1 MVYTS
6 TFRRIR
12 EKKTNYRKREK
23 LLVGK
28 KDFVT
33 VNVSDQNVSAQLIR
47 PDLLGDKVM
56 ASVHSNEL
64 LSYGWKGSRKN
75 IPSCYLVG
83 LLLGKKCLQK
93 KISSAILY
101 IGKRHFTTKIAACLK
116 GLAEAGLE
124 MPFSED
130 VLPSD
135 DRIQGNHIADYAKKL
150 KENDDLYKSR
160 FSSNLGSGLEPEKY
174 PNHFSEVKDRIVND
188 KSEKK
193 SDKSVK
199 SEKSDK
205 SVKSEK
211 SDKSVKSEKSDK
223 SPKTTK
229 TKAAKNKGE
238 SK

>member
-12 EKKTNYRKREK
+12 EGKTNYRKREK
-23 LLVGK
+23 LLFGK
-28 KDFVT
+28 QDFVT
-33 VNVSDQNVSAQLIR
+33 VNVSDENVSAQLIR

-75 IPSCYLVG
+75 VPSCYLVG

-93 KISSAILY
+93 KITRAILY

-116 GLAEAGLE
+116 GLSEAGLE
-124 MPFSED
+124 MPFSENII
-130 VLPSD
+130 PSEQ
-135 DRIQGNHIADYAKKL
+135 RIQGNHIAEYAKKL
-150 KENDDLYKSR
+150 KENEELYKSR

-174 PNHFSEVKDRIVND
+174 PSHFSEVKDRIVNE
-188 KSEKK
+188 KSEKDSPK
-193 SDKSVK
+193 RTKAVSK
-199 SEKSDK
+199 SE
-205 SVKSEK
+205 
-211 SDKSVKSEKSDK
+211 
-223 SPKTTK
+223 SPKK
-229 TKAAKNKGE
+229 KGD

>member
-12 EKKTNYRKREK
+12 ERKTNYRKREK
-23 LLVGK
+23 LLIGK

-47 PDLLGDKVM
+47 PELLGDKVM

-75 IPSCYLVG
+75 IPSCYLIG
-83 LLLGKKCLQK
+83 LLLGKKCIQK
-93 KISSAILY
+93 KITRAILY

-116 GLAEAGLE
+116 GMSEAGLE
-124 MPFSED
+124 MPFSEEI
-130 VLPSD
+130 LPTEE
-135 DRIQGNHIADYAKKL
+135 RIQGNHIAEYAKKI
-150 KENDDLYKSR
+150 KSNDDLYKSR
-160 FSSNLGSGLEPEKY
+160 FSSSLGSGLEPEKY

-188 KSEKK
+188 KSENK
-193 SDKSVK
+193 SDKI
-199 SEKSDK
+199 
-205 SVKSEK
+205 
-211 SDKSVKSEKSDK
+211 
-223 SPKTTK
+223 PKTPK
-229 TKAAKNKGE
+229 TAKAKASKKKGE

>member
-12 EKKTNYRKREK
+12 ERKTNYRKREK

-33 VNVSDQNVSAQLIR
+33 VNVSDQNISAQLIR

-116 GLAEAGLE
+116 GLSEAGLE
-124 MPFSED
+124 MPFSENI
-130 VLPSD
+130 LPSE

-150 KENDDLYKSR
+150 KANEDVYKSR

-174 PNHFSEVKDRIVND
+174 PSHFSEVKDKIVND
-188 KSEKK
+188 KVKKEKESEKTPKTTIKTKSKSKLSEKK
-193 SDKSVK
+193 GD
-199 SEKSDK
+199 
-205 SVKSEK
+205 
-211 SDKSVKSEKSDK
+211 
-223 SPKTTK
+223 
-229 TKAAKNKGE
+229 

>member
-12 EKKTNYRKREK
+12 ERKTNYRKREK
-23 LLVGK
+23 LLIGK

-47 PDLLGDKVM
+47 PELLGDKVM

-83 LLLGKKCLQK
+83 LLLGKKCIQK
-93 KISSAILY
+93 KITRAILY

-116 GLAEAGLE
+116 GMSEAGLE
-124 MPFSED
+124 MPFSEEI
-130 VLPSD
+130 LPTEE
-135 DRIQGNHIADYAKKL
+135 RIQGNHIAEYAKKI
-150 KENDDLYKSR
+150 KSNDDLYKSR

-188 KSEKK
+188 KSENK
-193 SDKSVK
+193 SDKI
-199 SEKSDK
+199 
-205 SVKSEK
+205 
-211 SDKSVKSEKSDK
+211 
-223 SPKTTK
+223 PKTPK
-229 TKAAKNKGE
+229 TDKIKASKKKGE

>member
-12 EKKTNYRKREK
+12 ERKTNYRKREK
-23 LLVGK
+23 LLIGK

-83 LLLGKKCLQK
+83 LLLGKKCIQK
-93 KISSAILY
+93 KITRAILY

-116 GLAEAGLE
+116 GMSEAGLE
-124 MPFSED
+124 MPFSEEI
-130 VLPSD
+130 LPTEE
-135 DRIQGNHIADYAKKL
+135 RIQGNHIAEYAKKI
-150 KENDDLYKSR
+150 KSNDDLYKSR

-188 KSEKK
+188 KSENK
-193 SDKSVK
+193 SDKI
-199 SEKSDK
+199 
-205 SVKSEK
+205 
-211 SDKSVKSEKSDK
+211 
-223 SPKTTK
+223 PKTPK
-229 TKAAKNKGE
+229 TARAKASKKKGE

>member
-12 EKKTNYRKREK
+12 ERKTNYRKREK

-33 VNVSDQNVSAQLIR
+33 VNVSDQNISAQLIR
-47 PDLLGDKVM
+47 PELLGDKVM

-116 GLAEAGLE
+116 GLSEAGLE
-124 MPFSED
+124 LPFSESI
-130 VLPSD
+130 LPSE

-150 KENDDLYKSR
+150 KANDDVYKSR

-174 PNHFSEVKDRIVND
+174 PSHFSEVKDKIVHD
-188 KSEKK
+188 KAEKEKESE
-193 SDKSVK
+193 
-199 SEKSDK
+199 
-205 SVKSEK
+205 
-211 SDKSVKSEKSDK
+211 
-223 SPKTTK
+223 KTTK
-229 TKAAKNKGE
+229 TTTK
-238 SK
+238 SKTKSKLSKKKEIQNE

>member
-12 EKKTNYRKREK
+12 ERKTNYRKREK
-23 LLVGK
+23 LLIGK

-47 PDLLGDKVM
+47 PALLGDKVM

-83 LLLGKKCLQK
+83 LLLGKKCIQK
-93 KISSAILY
+93 KITRAILY

-116 GLAEAGLE
+116 GMSEAGLE
-124 MPFSED
+124 MPFSEEI
-130 VLPSD
+130 LPTEE
-135 DRIQGNHIADYAKKL
+135 RIQGNHIAEYAKKI
-150 KENDDLYKSR
+150 KSNDDLYKSR

-188 KSEKK
+188 KSENK
-193 SDKSVK
+193 SDKI
-199 SEKSDK
+199 
-205 SVKSEK
+205 
-211 SDKSVKSEKSDK
+211 
-223 SPKTTK
+223 PKTPK
-229 TKAAKNKGE
+229 TAKAKASKKKGE

>member
-12 EKKTNYRKREK
+12 ERKTNYRKREK
-23 LLVGK
+23 LLIGK

-47 PDLLGDKVM
+47 PELLGDKVM

-83 LLLGKKCLQK
+83 LLLGKKCIQK
-93 KISSAILY
+93 KITRAILY

-116 GLAEAGLE
+116 GMSEAGLE
-124 MPFSED
+124 MPFSEEI
-130 VLPSD
+130 LPTEE
-135 DRIQGNHIADYAKKL
+135 RIQGNHIAEYAKKI
-150 KENDDLYKSR
+150 KSNDDLYKSR
-160 FSSNLGSGLEPEKY
+160 FSSSLGSGLEPEKY

-188 KSEKK
+188 KSENK
-193 SDKSVK
+193 SDKI
-199 SEKSDK
+199 
-205 SVKSEK
+205 
-211 SDKSVKSEKSDK
+211 
-223 SPKTTK
+223 PKTPK
-229 TKAAKNKGE
+229 TAKAKASKKKGE

>member
-23 LLVGK
+23 LLVGR

-33 VNVSDQNVSAQLIR
+33 VNVSDQNISAQLIR
-47 PDLLGDKVM
+47 PDLLGDKVL

-124 MPFSED
+124 MPFSEN

-174 PNHFSEVKDRIVND
+174 PSHFSEVKDKIVND
-188 KSEKK
+188 KVQKEK
-193 SDKSVK
+193 
-199 SEKSDK
+199 EP
-205 SVKSEK
+205 E
-211 SDKSVKSEKSDK
+211 
-223 SPKTTK
+223 KTTK
-229 TKAAKNKGE
+229 TTTKPKPKPKL
-238 SK
+238 SKKKEILNE

>member
-12 EKKTNYRKREK
+12 ERKTNYRKREK
-23 LLVGK
+23 LLIGK

-83 LLLGKKCLQK
+83 LLLGKKCIQK
-93 KISSAILY
+93 KITSAILY

-116 GLAEAGLE
+116 GMSEAGLE
-124 MPFSED
+124 MPISEE
-130 VLPSD
+130 VLPSEE
-135 DRIQGNHIADYAKKL
+135 RIQGNHIAEYAKKI
-150 KENDDLYKSR
+150 KSNDDLYKSR

>member
-1 MVYTS
+1 MNFQFMVYTS
-6 TFRRIR
+6 TLRRIR
-12 EKKTNYRKREK
+12 ERKTNYRKREK
-23 LLVGK
+23 LLIGK

-75 IPSCYLVG
+75 IPTTYLVG

-93 KISSAILY
+93 KITSAILY

-116 GLAEAGLE
+116 GLSEAGLE
-124 MPFSED
+124 MPFSKD
-130 VLPSD
+130 IIPSEE
-135 DRIQGNHIADYAKKL
+135 RIQGNHIAEYAKKI
-150 KENDDLYKSR
+150 KTNDDLYKSR
-160 FSSNLGSGLEPEKY
+160 FSSNLGLGLDPEKY
-174 PNHFSEVKDRIVND
+174 PSHFSEVKDRIVND

-193 SDKSVK
+193 SDKSSKATK
-199 SEKSDK
+199 SKSSK
-205 SVKSEK
+205 K
-211 SDKSVKSEKSDK
+211 
-223 SPKTTK
+223 
-229 TKAAKNKGE
+229 KGD

>member
-23 LLVGK
+23 LLIGK

-64 LSYGWKGSRKN
+64 FSYGWKGSRKN

-83 LLLGKKCLQK
+83 LLLGKKCIQK
-93 KISSAILY
+93 KITRAILY

-116 GLAEAGLE
+116 GMSEAGLE
-124 MPFSED
+124 MPFSEEI
-130 VLPSD
+130 LPTEE
-135 DRIQGNHIADYAKKL
+135 RIQGNHIAEYAKKI
-150 KENDDLYKSR
+150 KSNDDLYKSR

-193 SDKSVK
+193 PDKVSNTPE
-199 SEKSDK
+199 SANA
-205 SVKSEK
+205 
-211 SDKSVKSEKSDK
+211 
-223 SPKTTK
+223 KTFK
-229 TKAAKNKGE
+229 KRGE

>member
-6 TFRRIR
+6 TLRRIR
-12 EKKTNYRKREK
+12 ERKTNYRKREK
-23 LLVGK
+23 LLIGK

-47 PDLLGDKVM
+47 PELLGDKVM

-83 LLLGKKCLQK
+83 LLLGRKCIQK
-93 KISSAILY
+93 KITRAILY

-116 GLAEAGLE
+116 GMSEAGLE
-124 MPFSED
+124 MPFSEEI
-130 VLPSD
+130 LPTEE
-135 DRIQGNHIADYAKKL
+135 RIQGNHIAEYAKKI
-150 KENDDLYKSR
+150 KSNDDLYKSR
-160 FSSNLGSGLEPEKY
+160 FSSSLGSGLEPEKY

-188 KSEKK
+188 KSENK
-193 SDKSVK
+193 SDKI
-199 SEKSDK
+199 
-205 SVKSEK
+205 
-211 SDKSVKSEKSDK
+211 
-223 SPKTTK
+223 PKTPK
-229 TKAAKNKGE
+229 TAKAKASKKKGE

>member
-12 EKKTNYRKREK
+12 ERKTNYRKREK
-23 LLVGK
+23 LLIGK

-47 PDLLGDKVM
+47 PELLGDKVM

-83 LLLGKKCLQK
+83 LLLGKKCIQK
-93 KISSAILY
+93 KITRAILY

-116 GLAEAGLE
+116 GMSEAGLE
-124 MPFSED
+124 MPFSKEI
-130 VLPSD
+130 LPTEE
-135 DRIQGNHIADYAKKL
+135 RIQGNHIAEYAKKI
-150 KENDDLYKSR
+150 KSNDDLYKSR

-188 KSEKK
+188 KSENK
-193 SDKSVK
+193 SDKI
-199 SEKSDK
+199 
-205 SVKSEK
+205 
-211 SDKSVKSEKSDK
+211 
-223 SPKTTK
+223 PKTAK
-229 TKAAKNKGE
+229 TAKAKASKKKGE

>member
-28 KDFVT
+28 RDFVT
-33 VNVSDQNVSAQLIR
+33 VNVSDQNISAQLIR

-116 GLAEAGLE
+116 GLSEAGLE
-124 MPFSED
+124 MPFSENI
-130 VLPSD
+130 LPSE

-150 KENDDLYKSR
+150 KANDDVYKSR

-174 PNHFSEVKDRIVND
+174 PSHFSEVKDKIVND
-188 KSEKK
+188 KVKKEKESEKTPKTTIKTKSKSKLSEKK
-193 SDKSVK
+193 GD
-199 SEKSDK
+199 
-205 SVKSEK
+205 
-211 SDKSVKSEKSDK
+211 
-223 SPKTTK
+223 
-229 TKAAKNKGE
+229 

>member
-33 VNVSDQNVSAQLIR
+33 VNVSDQNISAQLIR
-47 PDLLGDKVM
+47 PELLGDKVM

-116 GLAEAGLE
+116 GLSEAGLE
-124 MPFSED
+124 LPFSESI
-130 VLPSD
+130 LPSE

-150 KENDDLYKSR
+150 KANDDVYKSR

-174 PNHFSEVKDRIVND
+174 PSHFSEVKDKIVHD
-188 KSEKK
+188 KAEKEKESEKTM
-193 SDKSVK
+193 
-199 SEKSDK
+199 
-205 SVKSEK
+205 
-211 SDKSVKSEKSDK
+211 
-223 SPKTTK
+223 KTTTKSK
-229 TKAAKNKGE
+229 TK
-238 SK
+238 SKLSKKKEIQNE

>member
-12 EKKTNYRKREK
+12 ERKTNYRKREK
-23 LLVGK
+23 LLIGK

-47 PDLLGDKVM
+47 PDLLGDTVM

-83 LLLGKKCLQK
+83 LLLGKKCIQK
-93 KISSAILY
+93 KITRAILY

-116 GLAEAGLE
+116 GMSEAGLE
-124 MPFSED
+124 MPFSEQI
-130 VLPSD
+130 LPTEE
-135 DRIQGNHIADYAKKL
+135 RIQGNHIAEYAKKI
-150 KENDDLYKSR
+150 KSNDDLYKSR

-188 KSEKK
+188 KSEKM
-193 SDKSVK
+193 SDKM
-199 SEKSDK
+199 
-205 SVKSEK
+205 
-211 SDKSVKSEKSDK
+211 
-223 SPKTTK
+223 PKTPKSAKAK
-229 TKAAKNKGE
+229 TSKKKGE

>member
-12 EKKTNYRKREK
+12 ERKTNYRKREK
-23 LLVGK
+23 LLIGK

-83 LLLGKKCLQK
+83 LLLGKKCIQK
-93 KISSAILY
+93 KITRAILY

-116 GLAEAGLE
+116 GMSEAGLE
-124 MPFSED
+124 MPFSEQI
-130 VLPSD
+130 LPTEE
-135 DRIQGNHIADYAKKL
+135 RIQGNHIAEYAKKI
-150 KENDDLYKSR
+150 KSNDDLYKSR

-188 KSEKK
+188 KSENK
-193 SDKSVK
+193 SDKI
-199 SEKSDK
+199 
-205 SVKSEK
+205 
-211 SDKSVKSEKSDK
+211 
-223 SPKTTK
+223 PKTPK
-229 TKAAKNKGE
+229 TAKAKASKRKGE

>member
-6 TFRRIR
+6 TLRRIR
-12 EKKTNYRKREK
+12 ERKTNYRKREK
-23 LLVGK
+23 LLIGK

-64 LSYGWKGSRKN
+64 ISYGWKGSRKN

-93 KISSAILY
+93 KITSAILY

-116 GLAEAGLE
+116 GLSEAGLE
-124 MPFSED
+124 MPFSKD
-130 VLPSD
+130 IIPSEE
-135 DRIQGNHIADYAKKL
+135 RIQGNHIAEYAKKI
-150 KENDDLYKSR
+150 KTNDDLYKSR
-160 FSSNLGSGLEPEKY
+160 FSSNLGLGLDPEKY
-174 PNHFSEVKDRIVND
+174 PSHFSEVKDRIVND

-193 SDKSVK
+193 SDKSSKATK
-199 SEKSDK
+199 SKSFK
-205 SVKSEK
+205 K
-211 SDKSVKSEKSDK
+211 
-223 SPKTTK
+223 
-229 TKAAKNKGE
+229 KGD

>member
-12 EKKTNYRKREK
+12 ERKTNYRKREK
-23 LLVGK
+23 LLIGK

-83 LLLGKKCLQK
+83 LLLGKKCIQK
-93 KISSAILY
+93 KITSAILY

-116 GLAEAGLE
+116 GMSEAGLE
-124 MPFSED
+124 MPISEE
-130 VLPSD
+130 VLPSEE
-135 DRIQGNHIADYAKKL
+135 RIQGNHIAEYAKKI
-150 KENDDLYKSR
+150 KSNDDLYKSR

-193 SDKSVK
+193 SDKSDKSEKSDKAVK

-205 SVKSEK
+205 A
-211 SDKSVKSEKSDK
+211 VKSEKSDK

>member
-12 EKKTNYRKREK
+12 ERKTNYRKREK

-33 VNVSDQNVSAQLIR
+33 VNVSDQNISAQLIR
-47 PDLLGDKVM
+47 PELLGDKVM

-116 GLAEAGLE
+116 GLSEAGLE
-124 MPFSED
+124 MPFSENI
-130 VLPSD
+130 LPSE

-150 KENDDLYKSR
+150 KANEDVYKSR

-174 PNHFSEVKDRIVND
+174 PSHFSEVKDKIVND
-188 KSEKK
+188 KVKKEKESEKT
-193 SDKSVK
+193 
-199 SEKSDK
+199 
-205 SVKSEK
+205 
-211 SDKSVKSEKSDK
+211 
-223 SPKTTK
+223 PKTTIK
-229 TKAAKNKGE
+229 TKSKSKLSAKNGDSE
-238 SK
+238 

>member
-33 VNVSDQNVSAQLIR
+33 VNVSDQNISAQLIR

-116 GLAEAGLE
+116 GLSEAGME
-124 MPFSED
+124 MPFSENI
-130 VLPSD
+130 LPSE

-150 KENDDLYKSR
+150 KANEDVYKSR

-174 PNHFSEVKDRIVND
+174 PSHFSEIKDKIVND
-188 KSEKK
+188 KAKKEKESEKT
-193 SDKSVK
+193 
-199 SEKSDK
+199 
-205 SVKSEK
+205 
-211 SDKSVKSEKSDK
+211 
-223 SPKTTK
+223 PKTTIK
-229 TKAAKNKGE
+229 TKSKSKLSQKKGD

>member
-28 KDFVT
+28 RDFVT
-33 VNVSDQNVSAQLIR
+33 VNVSDQNISAQLIR

-116 GLAEAGLE
+116 GLSEAGLE
-124 MPFSED
+124 MPFSENI
-130 VLPSD
+130 LPSE

-150 KENDDLYKSR
+150 KANEDVYKSR

-174 PNHFSEVKDRIVND
+174 PSHFSEVKDKIVND
-188 KSEKK
+188 KVKKEKESEKTPKTTIKTKSKSKLSEKK
-193 SDKSVK
+193 GD
-199 SEKSDK
+199 
-205 SVKSEK
+205 
-211 SDKSVKSEKSDK
+211 
-223 SPKTTK
+223 
-229 TKAAKNKGE
+229 

>member
-12 EKKTNYRKREK
+12 ERKTNYRKREK

-33 VNVSDQNVSAQLIR
+33 VNVSDQNISAQLIR
-47 PDLLGDKVM
+47 PELLGDKVM

-116 GLAEAGLE
+116 GLSEAGLE
-124 MPFSED
+124 LPFSESI
-130 VLPSD
+130 LPSE

-150 KENDDLYKSR
+150 KANDDVYKSR

-174 PNHFSEVKDRIVND
+174 PSHFSEVKDKIVND
-188 KSEKK
+188 KVQKEK
-193 SDKSVK
+193 
-199 SEKSDK
+199 EP
-205 SVKSEK
+205 E
-211 SDKSVKSEKSDK
+211 
-223 SPKTTK
+223 KTTK
-229 TKAAKNKGE
+229 TTTKPKPKPKLSKKKGD

>member
-12 EKKTNYRKREK
+12 ERKTNYRKREK
-23 LLVGK
+23 LLIGK

-83 LLLGKKCLQK
+83 LLLGKKCIQK
-93 KISSAILY
+93 KITSAILY

-116 GLAEAGLE
+116 GMSEAGLE
-124 MPFSED
+124 MPFSEEI
-130 VLPSD
+130 LPSEE
-135 DRIQGNHIADYAKKL
+135 RIQGNHIADYAKKI
-150 KENDDLYKSR
+150 KSNDDLYKSR

-174 PNHFSEVKDRIVND
+174 PSHFSEVKDRIVND
-188 KSEKK
+188 KREKK
-193 SDKSVK
+193 SEKSVK
-199 SEKSDK
+199 SEKPEKPDK
-205 SVKSEK
+205 A
-211 SDKSVKSEKSDK
+211 
-223 SPKTTK
+223 PKTTK
-229 TKAAKNKGE
+229 AKASKKGD

>member
-12 EKKTNYRKREK
+12 ERKTNYRKREK
-23 LLVGK
+23 LLIGK

-47 PDLLGDKVM
+47 PELLGDKVM

-83 LLLGKKCLQK
+83 LLLGKKCIQK
-93 KISSAILY
+93 KITRAILY
-101 IGKRHFTTKIAACLK
+101 IGKRHFTAKIAACLK
-116 GLAEAGLE
+116 GMSEAGLE
-124 MPFSED
+124 MPFSEEI
-130 VLPSD
+130 LPTEE
-135 DRIQGNHIADYAKKL
+135 RIQGNHIAEYAKKI
-150 KENDDLYKSR
+150 KSNDDLYKSR

-174 PNHFSEVKDRIVND
+174 PNHFSEVKERIVND
-188 KSEKK
+188 RSENK
-193 SDKSVK
+193 SDKI
-199 SEKSDK
+199 
-205 SVKSEK
+205 
-211 SDKSVKSEKSDK
+211 
-223 SPKTTK
+223 PKTPK
-229 TKAAKNKGE
+229 TAKAKASKKKGE

>member
-12 EKKTNYRKREK
+12 ERKTNYRKREK

-33 VNVSDQNVSAQLIR
+33 VNVSDQNISAQLIR

-83 LLLGKKCLQK
+83 LLLGKKCL
-93 KISSAILY
+93 
-101 IGKRHFTTKIAACLK
+101 K
-116 GLAEAGLE
+116 GLSEAGLE
-124 MPFSED
+124 LPFSESI
-130 VLPSD
+130 LPSE

-150 KENDDLYKSR
+150 KANDDVYKSR

-174 PNHFSEVKDRIVND
+174 PSHFSEVKDKIVND
-188 KSEKK
+188 KVQKEKESEKT
-193 SDKSVK
+193 
-199 SEKSDK
+199 
-205 SVKSEK
+205 
-211 SDKSVKSEKSDK
+211 
-223 SPKTTK
+223 PKTTTK
-229 TKAAKNKGE
+229 TKSKSKLSEKKGD

>member
-12 EKKTNYRKREK
+12 ERKTNYRKREK
-23 LLVGK
+23 LLIGK

-47 PDLLGDKVM
+47 PDLLGDTVM

-83 LLLGKKCLQK
+83 LLLGKKCIQK
-93 KISSAILY
+93 KITRAILY

-116 GLAEAGLE
+116 GMSEAGLE
-124 MPFSED
+124 MPFSEEI
-130 VLPSD
+130 LPTEE
-135 DRIQGNHIADYAKKL
+135 RIQGNHIAEYAKKI
-150 KENDDLYKSR
+150 KSNDDLYKSR

-188 KSEKK
+188 KSEKM
-193 SDKSVK
+193 SDKM
-199 SEKSDK
+199 
-205 SVKSEK
+205 
-211 SDKSVKSEKSDK
+211 
-223 SPKTTK
+223 PKTPKSAKAK
-229 TKAAKNKGE
+229 TSKKKGE

>member
-12 EKKTNYRKREK
+12 ERKTNYRKREK

-33 VNVSDQNVSAQLIR
+33 VNVSDQNISAQLIR
-47 PDLLGDKVM
+47 PELLGDKVM

-116 GLAEAGLE
+116 GLSEAGLE
-124 MPFSED
+124 LPFSESI
-130 VLPSD
+130 LPSE

-150 KENDDLYKSR
+150 KANDDVYKSR

-174 PNHFSEVKDRIVND
+174 PSHFSEVKDKIVHD
-188 KSEKK
+188 KAEKEKESEKTM
-193 SDKSVK
+193 
-199 SEKSDK
+199 
-205 SVKSEK
+205 
-211 SDKSVKSEKSDK
+211 
-223 SPKTTK
+223 KTTTKFK
-229 TKAAKNKGE
+229 TK
-238 SK
+238 SKLSKKKEIQNE

>member
-12 EKKTNYRKREK
+12 ERKTNYRKREK

-33 VNVSDQNVSAQLIR
+33 VNVSDQNISAQLIR
-47 PDLLGDKVM
+47 PELLGDKVM

-116 GLAEAGLE
+116 GLSEAGLE
-124 MPFSED
+124 MPFSENI
-130 VLPSD
+130 LPSE

-150 KENDDLYKSR
+150 KANDDMYKSR

-174 PNHFSEVKDRIVND
+174 PSHFSEVKDKIVHD
-188 KSEKK
+188 KAEKEKESEKTM
-193 SDKSVK
+193 
-199 SEKSDK
+199 
-205 SVKSEK
+205 
-211 SDKSVKSEKSDK
+211 
-223 SPKTTK
+223 KTTTKSK
-229 TKAAKNKGE
+229 TK
-238 SK
+238 SKLSKKKEIQNE

>member
-12 EKKTNYRKREK
+12 ERKTNYRKREK
-23 LLVGK
+23 LLIGK

-47 PDLLGDKVM
+47 PELLGDKVM

-83 LLLGKKCLQK
+83 LLLGKKCIQK
-93 KISSAILY
+93 KITRAILY

-116 GLAEAGLE
+116 GMSEAGLE
-124 MPFSED
+124 MPFSEEI
-130 VLPSD
+130 LPTEE
-135 DRIQGNHIADYAKKL
+135 RIQGNHIAEYAKKI
-150 KENDDLYKSR
+150 KSNDDLYKSR

-174 PNHFSEVKDRIVND
+174 PNHFSEVKDRIAND
-188 KSEKK
+188 KSENK
-193 SDKSVK
+193 SDKIPK
-199 SEKSDK
+199 T
-205 SVKSEK
+205 
-211 SDKSVKSEKSDK
+211 
-223 SPKTTK
+223 PKTTK
-229 TKAAKNKGE
+229 AKASKKKGE